1 MITRTEYLWFRDTY
15 SIEGYKLRWP
25 ILKAREMELRAA
37 IAHLEA
43 TERPKV
49 IDDAKRDK
57 AGVYFELQRVTA
69 QMSEMKKDWRQ
80 RRRNLKALEAA

>member
-1 MITRTEYLWFRDTY
+1 MITRTEYLWFRDSY

-37 IAHLEA
+37 IAYLEA
-43 TERPKV
+43 TERAKV
-49 IDDAKRDK
+49 VEDTKHDR

-69 QMSEMKKDWRQ
+69 QLSEMKRDWRQ